1 MPSMRAV
8 LDASAILEGYEPSPA
23 SDYVVPSS
31 VVEEV
36 SKGRAGQR
44 MDLLL
49 SAGLVVQDPSDDS
62 RHQVL
67 FNARMMGEDSRLSRA
82 DVDVLALAMDT
93 GYPAISDDYSIQN
106 VAPSVGVDAVPF
118 KQGGIEE
125 IWRWGIRCPG
135 CRQWFNEAK
144 GPECPVCGTE
154 LRTARRR

>member
-1 MPSMRAV
+1 MRAV
-8 LDASAILEGYEPSPA
+8 LDASAILEGYEPSPP
-23 SDYVVPSS
+23 SDYAVPSS

-36 SKGRAGQR
+36 SKGRAGDR

-49 SAGLVVQDPSDDS
+49 SAGLVVRDPTDDS

-67 FNARMMGEDSRLSRA
+67 FNARMMGEDARLSQA
-82 DVDVLALAMDT
+82 DVNVLALAMNT
-93 GYPAISDDYSIQN
+93 GAPAVTDDYSIQN
-106 VAPSVGVDAVPF
+106 VAASVGVDTVPF

-135 CRQWFNEAK
+135 CRRWFEEAK
-144 GPECPVCGTE
+144 DPECPVCGTE